1 MPRRLRSLLL
11 LLPAVTA
18 CYNLRP
24 IAVGPAGF
32 TETLP
37 VGAGVE
43 AVLSVEGT
51 TGMTATIGP
60 DAATLIGTVTA
71 FGPDTVRLAVAEV
84 RTRAGLSYFLRGTVV
99 PVGRQDLAQLRVR
112 ELDRPRTAIAT
123 AIGLGAAGALI
134 YHVRFGGGGTQEGPG
149 PTPTPALTPP

>member
-1 MPRRLRSLLL
+1 MPSRLRALLL
-11 LLPAVTA
+11 LVPAVSA

-37 VGAGVE
+37 VGADVE
-43 AVLSVEGT
+43 AVLSPEGT

-60 DAATLIGTVTA
+60 DAASLVGTVTA
-71 FGPDTVRLAVAEV
+71 FAPETVRVAVSEV
-84 RTRAGLSYFLRGTVV
+84 RTRTGLSYFLHGTTV
-99 PVGRQDLAQLRVR
+99 PVARTHLAQLRVR

-123 AIGLGAAGALI
+123 ALSLGAAGALI
-134 YHVRFGGGGTQEGPG
+134 YHIRFGGGGVQEGPG